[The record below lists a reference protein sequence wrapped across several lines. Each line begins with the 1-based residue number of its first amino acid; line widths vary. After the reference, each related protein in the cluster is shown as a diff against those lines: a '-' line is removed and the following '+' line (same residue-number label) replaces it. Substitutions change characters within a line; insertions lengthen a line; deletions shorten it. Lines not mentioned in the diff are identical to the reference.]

1 MLDQKKLDSLLA
13 GCRFWEKVQC
23 FETVDSTNLIVKD
36 WAQQGAEEGRSAV
49 AEEQTAGRGRR
60 GRSWI
65 SPPGEKLYFSILL
78 RPQVEASRMAMITLL
93 MAIAVTQSVR
103 ELHLDAK
110 IKWPND
116 VVVNGKKICGIL
128 TEMYPSAD
136 GSFFLVIGTGINV
149 NQKEFPEEVKKTA
162 DSLALELG
170 TDVDREVLLASVLR
184 HFLDCYDS
192 FLETMDLSGQ
202 KELYESFLVNKGRV
216 VEVLDPKGKW
226 QGTAI
231 GIEKTGELLVQRK
244 DSSVEAV
251 YAGEVSVRGIYGY
264 V

>member
-1 MLDQKKLDSLLA
+1 MRRNRRQDAAEGEEA
-13 GCRFWEKVQC
+13 GFPRPEKIC
-23 FETVDSTNLIVKD
+23 I
-36 WAQQGAEEGRSAV
+36 SAF
-49 AEEQTAGRGRR
+49 
-60 GRSWI
+60 
-65 SPPGEKLYFSILL
+65 YC
-78 RPQVEASRMAMITLL
+78 AMITLL

-216 VEVLDPKGKW
+216 VEVLDPKGEW

-231 GIEKTGELLVQRK
+231 GIEKTGELLVRRE
-244 DSSVEAV
+244 DGSVEAV

>member
-1 MLDQKKLDSLLA
+1 MLDQKKLDSLLT

-65 SPPGEKLYFSILL
+65 SPPGENLYFSILL

-192 FLETMDLSGQ
+192 FL
-202 KELYESFLVNKGRV
+202 VNKGRV
-216 VEVLDPKGKW
+216 VEVLDPKGEW

-231 GIEKTGELLVQRK
+231 GIEKTGELLVQRE
-244 DSSVEAV
+244 DGSVEAV

>member
-1 MLDQKKLDSLLA
+1 
-13 GCRFWEKVQC
+13 
-23 FETVDSTNLIVKD
+23 
-36 WAQQGAEEGRSAV
+36 
-49 AEEQTAGRGRR
+49 
-60 GRSWI
+60 
-65 SPPGEKLYFSILL
+65 
-78 RPQVEASRMAMITLL
+78 MAMITLL

-116 VVVNGKKICGIL
+116 VVLNGKKICGIL

-149 NQKEFPEEVKKTA
+149 NQKEFSEEVKKTA
-162 DSLALELG
+162 GSLALELG
-170 TDVDREVLLASVLR
+170 ADVDREVLLASVLR

-216 VEVLDPKGKW
+216 VEVLDPKGEW

-231 GIEKTGELLVQRK
+231 GIEKTGELLVRRK
-244 DSSVEAV
+244 DGSVEAV

>member
-65 SPPGEKLYFSILL
+65 SPPGENLYFSILL
-78 RPQVEASRMAMITLL
+78 RPQAEASRMAMITLL

-116 VVVNGKKICGIL
+116 VVINGKKICGIL
-128 TEMYPSAD
+128 TEMYQSAA

>member
-1 MLDQKKLDSLLA
+1 M
-13 GCRFWEKVQC
+13 
-23 FETVDSTNLIVKD
+23 DSTNLIVKD
-36 WAQQGAEEGRSAV
+36 WARQGAEEGRYAV

-65 SPPGEKLYFSILL
+65 SPPGENLYFSILL
-78 RPQVEASRMAMITLL
+78 RPQAEASHVAMITLL
-93 MAIAVTQSVR
+93 MAIAVTQGVR

-116 VVVNGKKICGIL
+116 VVINGKKICGIL
-128 TEMYPSAD
+128 TEMYQSAA
-136 GSFFLVIGTGINV
+136 GSFFLV
-149 NQKEFPEEVKKTA
+149 
-162 DSLALELG
+162 
-170 TDVDREVLLASVLR
+170 SVLR
-184 HFLDCYDS
+184 HFSDCYDS

-216 VEVLDPKGKW
+216 VEVLDPKGEW

-231 GIEKTGELLVQRK
+231 GIEKTGELLVQRE
-244 DSSVEAV
+244 DGSVEAV

>member
-1 MLDQKKLDSLLA
+1 MKIVRLD
-13 GCRFWEKVQC
+13 E
-23 FETVDSTNLIVKD
+23 VDSTNLYAKSLI
-36 WAQQGAEEGRSAV
+36 GEEEELAV
-49 AEEQTAGRGRR
+49 IALRQTGGRGTK
-60 GRSWI
+60 GRQFVSEAGGVYLTRLNFPVNFPA
-65 SPPGEKLYFSILL
+65 SQAFSIMASASVAVCKT
-78 RPQVEASRMAMITLL
+78 VEKFGLSAG
-93 MAIAVTQSVR
+93 
-103 ELHLDAK
+103 

-116 VVVNGKKICGIL
+116 VVINGKKICGIL
-128 TEMYPSAD
+128 TEMYQSAA

-162 DSLALELG
+162 SSLALELG
-170 TDVDREVLLASVLR
+170 ADVDREVLLASVLR
-184 HFLDCYDS
+184 HFSDCYDS

-216 VEVLDPKGKW
+216 VEVLDPKGEW

-231 GIEKTGELLVQRK
+231 GIEKTGELLVQRE
-244 DSSVEAV
+244 DGSVEAV